1 MYDLT
6 FFVFFLND
14 LVLCLFVCFVLIHT
28 EMTLIAGLLITETM
42 EGVFHCLLSSAIW
55 GNWRELWLSHPDPL
69 ESPNQH
75 KCQYVTSSGK
85 GRNNSEIFCYTYRE
99 QIGTQETEVADF
111 WLIFSHWPRKG
122 ALRCFS
128 WEMLAQIRLVPTQL
142 RKLWCFLLRKRCRGK
157 WEAGLLNFLVVI
169 VFWFQMPWLANLHT
183 LSSGVHYS
191 FLPSLPSFLPLTMQK
206 I

>member
-1 MYDLT
+1 MYLKYKTNEEWLFFHISIWYEIKSCISMHRLSWSIFTAVFFFLFTVLFNCISTFLT
-6 FFVFFLND
+6 LEGLRSWEILHVWSNIFCFFFLND

-85 GRNNSEIFCYTYRE
+85 GRNNSEIFCY
-99 QIGTQETEVADF
+99 
-111 WLIFSHWPRKG
+111 L
-122 ALRCFS
+122 
-128 WEMLAQIRLVPTQL
+128 
-142 RKLWCFLLRKRCRGK
+142 LW
-157 WEAGLLNFLVVI
+157 
-169 VFWFQMPWLANLHT
+169 MD
-183 LSSGVHYS
+183 
-191 FLPSLPSFLPLTMQK
+191 
-206 I
+206 

>member
-6 FFVFFLND
+6 FFVFFFKWPSPFFFFCID
-14 LVLCLFVCFVLIHT
+14 THRDDSYSW
-28 EMTLIAGLLITETM
+28 LLITKTV
-42 EGVFHCLLSSAIW
+42 EGVFHCLLSSAIL

-111 WLIFSHWPRKG
+111 RLIFSHWPRKG
-122 ALRCFS
+122 AFRCFS

-157 WEAGLLNFLVVI
+157 WEAGLLNLFGGYSVLI
-169 VFWFQMPWLANLHT
+169 SNALAC
-183 LSSGVHYS
+183 
-191 FLPSLPSFLPLTMQK
+191 
-206 I
+206 